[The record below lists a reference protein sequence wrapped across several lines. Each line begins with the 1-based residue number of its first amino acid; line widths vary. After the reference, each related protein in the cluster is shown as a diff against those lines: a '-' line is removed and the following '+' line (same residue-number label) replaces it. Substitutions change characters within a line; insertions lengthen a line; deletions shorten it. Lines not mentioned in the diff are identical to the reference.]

1 MKNIIKKIDFY
12 FRFRNPFYNFILEKR
27 AVSELIFIPENIW
40 SADSE
45 NGRKIVEGF
54 LNFHNE
60 TIFFDLNVWKQNNS
74 SKLWNEK
81 LHSFDWV
88 RDVRALGTNKA
99 RIFTSQFGICL
110 VGDFLKPASFKIL
123 PTSTKNISDSLTII
137 RLSLVDLFNIEKM

>member
-60 TIFFDLNVWKQNNS
+60 TIFFL
-74 SKLWNEK
+74 
-81 LHSFDWV
+81 
-88 RDVRALGTNKA
+88 
-99 RIFTSQFGICL
+99 I
-110 VGDFLKPASFKIL
+110 
-123 PTSTKNISDSLTII
+123 
-137 RLSLVDLFNIEKM
+137 